1 MAAACS
7 ARPYT
12 VSPSLKTE
20 PDLRVELLP
29 FSSAA
34 ADPAAAG
41 AMETVTSDLLRRM
54 GYEPVQ
60 PGAGAPLA
68 CRGEVRD
75 FTFEN
80 LGQALRRSV
89 RFKVAIT
96 RAAGGEK
103 LYEGRGSGYS
113 VDTYTGASEA
123 QAAFAAA
130 GGSRG
135 SAAALARQASDAAW
149 EALGALPR
157 RSR

>member
-1 MAAACS
+1 
-7 ARPYT
+7 
-12 VSPSLKTE
+12 
-20 PDLRVELLP
+20 
-29 FSSAA
+29 
-34 ADPAAAG
+34 
-41 AMETVTSDLLRRM
+41 MEALASGLLRKM
-54 GYEPVQ
+54 GYDPV
-60 PGAGAPLA
+60 PAGAGAPLL

-89 RFKVAIT
+89 RLKVTIT

-103 LYEGRGSGYS
+103 LYEGRGSGYAVES
-113 VDTYTGASEA
+113 YTGTSEA

-135 SAAALARQASDAAW
+135 AASALARQASDAAW